1 MGMADEGGL
10 LFDKLQRRDPADE
23 WSRPPRSRIAIERFR
38 NKRAFSRVKN
48 SVSFHHE
55 FSIIVLYRLEFQ
67 MRQFCRADLPDARQR
82 SAARDRALIRS
93 LGVGNLP
100 HE

>member
-23 WSRPPRSRIAIERFR
+23 WSRPPPKPNRDRKVSEQKGIFPCG
-38 NKRAFSRVKN
+38 N